1 MAICCCSVPKSYPT
15 LLDLMSCSTPGFPV
29 FYYLP
34 CLLRLTS
41 TESVM
46 PSDHLILCCS
56 LLLLPSIFPN
66 IRVFSNKLSLHIR
79 WQSIGAS
86 ASAWVLPKKIHGWF
100 HLGLTG
106 LISLLSKG
114 LSRVFSSATV
124 QIINSSALSLLY
136 GPTLISIHDY
146 WKNHNFDYMD
156 LCWQCD
162 ISAF

>member
-79 WQSIGAS
+79 WQSIGAC

-100 HLGLTG
+100 RLGLTG